1 MPILKNAKKALRSS
15 KRKATVN
22 SRVKSRMKTA
32 IDSVKTMPSAETVS
46 EAFSRIDRAV
56 KYNLLHKNKAGR
68 LKSQL
73 SKLVS
78 A

>member
-15 KRKATVN
+15 KRKAVVN
-22 SRVKSRMKTA
+22 SRVRSRMRTA
-32 IDSVKTMPSAETVS
+32 MDAVKTKTSPESVS

-56 KYNLLHKNKAGR
+56 KHNLLHKNKAGR

>member
-15 KRKATVN
+15 KRKALVN
-22 SRVKSRMKTA
+22 SRVRSRMKTA
-32 IDSVKTMPSAETVS
+32 MDSVKTSASTETVS
-46 EAFSRIDRAV
+46 QAFSRIDKAV
-56 KYNLLHKNKAGR
+56 KHNLLHKNKAGR

-73 SKLVS
+73 AKLIS